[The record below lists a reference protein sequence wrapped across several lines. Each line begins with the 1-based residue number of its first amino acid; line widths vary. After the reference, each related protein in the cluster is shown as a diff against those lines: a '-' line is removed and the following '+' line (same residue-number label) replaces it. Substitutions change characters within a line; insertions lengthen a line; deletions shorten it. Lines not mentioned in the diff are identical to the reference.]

1 MADKQLFK
9 TKKGAGKNS
18 FLETPVDIICTKSD
32 LRPAMKCVY
41 FKDGFLYAT
50 DAHIA
55 IKQSLKLHG
64 LEQEEINALDG
75 KLISSEGIKALKKMD
90 GFYIDEKG
98 IVGVKGQ
105 NETRFNFV
113 DERFPDLEAVL
124 PKSSQEA
131 TEFIGIN
138 PELYARVG
146 KVLISD
152 EDVPNF
158 FRLDF
163 YGTTRAIKATTKIP
177 DTEQIAIIMPN
188 LVS

>member
-9 TKKGAGKNS
+9 TKKGAGRNS
-18 FLETPVDIICTKSD
+18 FLETPVDIVCSKDD

-50 DAHIA
+50 DAHVA

-64 LEQEEINALDG
+64 LEQEEIDALDG

-98 IVGVKGQ
+98 IVGVKAQ

-113 DERFPDLEAVL
+113 DERFPDVEAVL

-138 PELYARVG
+138 PELYA
-146 KVLISD
+146 KVCKALVKD
-152 EDVPNF
+152 EDVTGF
-158 FRLDF
+158 YRLDF
-163 YGTTRAIKATTKIP
+163 FGTRRAIKVTTKIP
-177 DTEQIAIIMPN
+177 DTEQMAIVMPN
-188 LVS
+188 MV